1 MSRQALELENLLRA
15 MIAEHRRLM
24 ETVDPQQKAMR
35 TFNLKS
41 IEEIS
46 GAQEACRLRIST
58 LETKRRMLVGQIA
71 RAAKI
76 SGEVKIDR
84 VAELFP
90 ERKTELLRLKN
101 ELQGIIKTIAER
113 TRVSGKVAGAVLG
126 HLNTVVRLISGV
138 VEQAGLYTKYG
149 VPQVSARIGLLE
161 AVG

>member
-1 MSRQALELENLLRA
+1 
-15 MIAEHRRLM
+15 M
-24 ETVDPQQKAMR
+24 EPQQKAMR
-35 TFNLKS
+35 SFDLKS
-41 IEEIS
+41 IDEIS
-46 GAQEACRLRIST
+46 GMQEACRLRIST

-76 SGEVKIDR
+76 NGEMKIDR

-101 ELQGIIKTIAER
+101 ELHAIIKTIADR